1 MVELNKKEENFL
13 KALLKIENNPLVY
26 DFDPQSFVDEN
37 NLKVLSEEYINNFN
51 AYLNRFYE
59 IGFVNYDEGMDK
71 FTDIMGKYY
80 FRITPIA
87 NSYFDDKKANK
98 QQIRKKKIMDMV
110 FEFLMV
116 VLGAFLGAL
125 LSKYI

>member
-1 MVELNKKEENFL
+1 MVELNKNEENFL
-13 KALLKIENNPLVY
+13 KALLKIENTPSVY

-37 NLKVLSEEYINNFN
+37 NLKVFSEEYINNFD

-59 IGFVNYDEGMDK
+59 IGFVNYDEDMDK

-80 FRITPIA
+80 FRITPVA
-87 NSYFDDKKANK
+87 NNYFDDKKANK
-98 QQIRKKKIMDMV
+98 QRIRKKKIMDMV